1 MSLNKLSL
9 RFSLIVALSALILST
24 AAFAKDETEQLH
36 GVWVSTV
43 SNIDF
48 PSKPGLTAEQMR
60 AEADAILDLA
70 AELRLN
76 AIFLQARPMGD
87 AFYPSKYYPWSSFL
101 SGEQGKAPDQDFDAL
116 AYWVEGAHQRGM
128 QLHAWVNPYRVTTG
142 KTTLEDL
149 AENNVALMRPKWT
162 FQHGDHVY
170 LNPGVPAVRK
180 LVVAGMVEIV
190 ENYDVDGIHIDDYFY
205 PARNLT
211 EDEKTF
217 EKYGK
222 DFDNIE
228 DWRRHNVNLLIK
240 EAGKAIHKARPNV
253 VWGVSPAG
261 IWANKSNNPLGSDTR
276 GNECYYSLYADVRTW
291 IKNEW
296 IDYVV
301 PQIYWHI
308 GYEIADF
315 TILTDWWSD
324 VVKDTKVKLYIG
336 TAAYRVD
343 PESKTEAWR
352 DPQHLKRQLEY
363 MAQSPEVAG
372 QVFFT
377 ANKLTPDKPARAPVK
392 EYGQEHWK
400 EIQPVNE

>member
-1 MSLNKLSL
+1 MRP
-9 RFSLIVALSALILST
+9 RF
-24 AAFAKDETEQLH
+24 
-36 GVWVSTV
+36 
-43 SNIDF
+43 
-48 PSKPGLTAEQMR
+48 R
-60 AEADAILDLA
+60 
-70 AELRLN
+70 RLC
-76 AIFLQARPMGD
+76 
-87 AFYPSKYYPWSSFL
+87 
-101 SGEQGKAPDQDFDAL
+101 
-116 AYWVEGAHQRGM
+116 WVEGAHQRGM
-128 QLHAWVNPYRVTTG
+128 RSHGSIRIVTTG

-276 GNECYYSLYADVRTW
+276 ETNAITV
-291 IKNEW
+291 
-296 IDYVV
+296 
-301 PQIYWHI
+301 
-308 GYEIADF
+308 F
-315 TILTDWWSD
+315 TQTC
-324 VVKDTKVKLYIG
+324 G
-336 TAAYRVD
+336 
-343 PESKTEAWR
+343 
-352 DPQHLKRQLEY
+352 
-363 MAQSPEVAG
+363 
-372 QVFFT
+372 
-377 ANKLTPDKPARAPVK
+377 PD
-392 EYGQEHWK
+392 
-400 EIQPVNE
+400 